1 MHNLIRRLSKVC
13 VAGLLLAGQLA
24 WTGGCA
30 TLAHRSGN
38 NHDAQLAACECGRPG
53 EVCPWLV
60 GDALL
65 LIPGIVPG
73 AIAFI
78 VDFSTGEWRH
88 PGSPYSH
95 TVTVADEATD

>member
-1 MHNLIRRLSKVC
+1 MRRFKKRLIRGS
-13 VAGLLLAGQLA
+13 VAALLLAGQLA

-30 TLAHRSGN
+30 TLAHRHCRS
-38 NHDAQLAACECGRPG
+38 HDGQRAASSCGRPG

-65 LIPGIVPG
+65 LIPGLVPG
-73 AIAFI
+73 VIAFI

-88 PGSPYSH
+88 DG
-95 TVTVADEATD
+95 